1 MNPIYFIAGYVV
13 LTALFW
19 LGNKN
24 VPRKKP
30 KNSAVKWLLW
40 TTTWISLSIMLM
52 QLPAREQTLDGIL
65 GPVLISPFVYPMLF
79 GRDLP
84 ILTKLIIA
92 VVPVAAAAL
101 GYVLAKKHNEGRG
114 VVQKAP
120 ETRPVDYSDIGA

>member
-13 LTALFW
+13 LTTLFW

-40 TTTWISLSIMLM
+40 TTTWISLSVMLLE
-52 QLPAREQTLDGIL
+52 LPTKELTPEGIL

-84 ILTKLIIA
+84 ILAKLFIA
-92 VVPVAAAAL
+92 VVPIAAAVL
-101 GYVLAKKHNEGRG
+101 GYVLAWKHNDARG

-120 ETRPVDYSDIGA
+120 ETKPVDYSDIGA